1 MLLHLESRHGER
13 AVEHGQPVHAR
24 QGLADPQTLA
34 RGMVIEQDHPLLG
47 KIKLPNLPFRFSDCD
62 TSPRGPAPLLGQHNR
77 EVAQSLG
84 YSENDIDTMEA
95 AGVLYAEPDVK
106 KLST

>member
-1 MLLHLESRHGER
+1 MTSKVGTASGQWNTASRCMR
-13 AVEHGQPVHAR
+13 ARV
-24 QGLADPQTLA
+24 
-34 RGMVIEQDHPLLG
+34 
-47 KIKLPNLPFRFSDCD
+47 S
-62 TSPRGPAPLLGQHNR
+62 SPRGPAPLLGQHNR

-95 AGVLYAEPDVK
+95 TGVLYAEPVVK

>member
-1 MLLHLESRHGER
+1 MRLVAVLLQAQG
-13 AVEHGQPVHAR
+13 PVDARVRGIGHAHPILR
-24 QGLADPQTLA
+24 IEGLLVDA
-34 RGMVIEQDHPLLG
+34 RFEPG
-47 KIKLPNLPFRFSDCD
+47 CD

-95 AGVLYAEPDVK
+95 TGVLYAEPDVK